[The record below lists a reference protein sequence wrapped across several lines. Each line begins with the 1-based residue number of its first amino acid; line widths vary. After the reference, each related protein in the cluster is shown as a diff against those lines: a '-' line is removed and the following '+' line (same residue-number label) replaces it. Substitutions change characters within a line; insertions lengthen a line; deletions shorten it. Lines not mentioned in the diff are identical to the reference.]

1 MARMDAMV
9 PYAIEWNWPETPL
22 IILITLVVALV
33 GRWLLVR
40 AIRRASDLAIDRAK
54 RRRQAQAPKPNP
66 CTWPAMRRGRPPW
79 GRCCAA

>member
-1 MARMDAMV
+1 MSRMYVLDV
-9 PYAIEWNWPETPL
+9 PENEGVIK
-22 IILITLVVALV
+22 VA
-33 GRWLLVR
+33 G
-40 AIRRASDLAIDRAK
+40 ADPDLAIDRAK